1 MKPRFVV
8 DKNIPYIR
16 GIFDEVADV
25 TYLCA
30 SDIIP
35 EKIADINALIVRT
48 RTKCNASLLSNSK
61 IEAIATATIG
71 TDHIDTEYCD
81 NNNIKWQ
88 NAPGCNATS
97 VSQYFASA
105 IAEWSKYIDETIEGK
120 TVGIVGYGH
129 IGRKIEKVAKSMGL
143 KILYNDPPL
152 AQQTNCTVKNSYGA
166 DIEFVDIETIA
177 QECDIITFHTPLT
190 YKGEHQT
197 YHLADSSFFEKIGDK
212 KPLIINAARGG
223 IIDETELIKHIDNGR
238 VSACIIDCWENEPCI
253 NTELMD
259 RALIATPHIAG
270 YSADGKNN
278 ATHQVVKFISE
289 YFGIEPNEVKTL
301 NKKVINY
308 KSIDELMNVFL
319 NTYNI
324 KNDSEKLK
332 ENHTKFEELRSS
344 YPERREYIIRKG
356 NI

>member
-1 MKPRFVV
+1 MKPRFVI

-35 EKIADINALIVRT
+35 KNIADINALIVRT
-48 RTKCNASLLSNSK
+48 RTKCNASLLAGSTV
-61 IEAIATATIG
+61 EAIATATIG

-81 NNNIKWQ
+81 NNHIKWQ

-105 IAEWSKYIDETIEGK
+105 IAEWSKYTDDTIEGK

-129 IGRKIEKVAKSMGL
+129 IGRKIEKVAKSIGL

-152 AQQTNCTVKNSYGA
+152 AQLTNYTDKDSCCT
-166 DIEFVDIETIA
+166 DIEFVDLETIA
-177 QECDIITFHTPLT
+177 RECDIITFHTPLT
-190 YKGEHQT
+190 YKGEHHT
-197 YHLADSSFFEKIGDK
+197 YHLADSHFFDKISDK

-223 IIDETELIKHIDNGR
+223 IIDEVELIRHIDSGKIN
-238 VSACIIDCWENEPCI
+238 ACIIDCWENEPAI
-253 NTELMD
+253 NTELMK

-289 YFGIEPNEVKTL
+289 HFNIKPNTVESL
-301 NKKVINY
+301 SKKRVSY
-308 KSIDELMNVFL
+308 TSIDELMNLFL

-356 NI
+356 